1 MKAVRFHSHGDVS
14 VLRYEDAPDP
24 VAQPGD
30 VVVRIRACALNHLD
44 LFQRRGLDR
53 VAIPLPHISGADVA
67 GEIQVVGG
75 GLTDW
80 APGDRVMLQ
89 PGLSCGRCAACLAGR
104 DNRCPHYDVLGYQS
118 AGGYAERVA
127 VPAANLIR
135 LPAHVGFEAA
145 AAFPLAFL
153 TAWHMLFHRAALAEG
168 ETVLVIGAGSGVGQ
182 AALQL
187 ARHAR
192 ARVIVTAGGAEK
204 CARARALG
212 AELVIDHHAD
222 DVVAAVRH
230 ATDGRG
236 ADVVVEHVGAATWAR
251 SVRCLARGGRLVTCG
266 ATTGHE
272 ASLDLRHLFARQ
284 LSLLGSYMGEK
295 AELLR
300 ASALLFGGHVAPVV
314 DRTFPLS
321 DAAQAHRYL
330 EESRQFGKVV
340 LVV

>member
-1 MKAVRFHSHGDVS
+1 MRAVRFHAHGDVS

-24 VAQPGD
+24 LAPPGG
-30 VVVRIRACALNHLD
+30 VVVRVHACALNRLD
-44 LFQRRGLDR
+44 LWQRRGLDR
-53 VAIPLPHISGADVA
+53 VTIPLPHISGADVA
-67 GEIQVVGG
+67 GEILVGG
-75 GLTDW
+75 EGTDDW

-89 PGLSCGRCAACLAGR
+89 PGVSCGRCAACLAGH
-104 DNRCPHYDVLGYQS
+104 DNRCPHYDVLGYMS
-118 AGGYAERVA
+118 AGGYAERIA

-135 LPAHVGFEAA
+135 LPAHVGFVAA

-168 ETVLVIGAGSGVGQ
+168 ETVLVIAAGSGVGQ
-182 AALQL
+182 AAVQL

-192 ARVIVTAGGAEK
+192 ARVIATAGGEDK
-204 CARARALG
+204 CARARSLG
-212 AELVIDHHAD
+212 AEVVIDHHAD
-222 DVVAAVRH
+222 DVVTAVRK

-236 ADVVVEHVGAATWAR
+236 VDVVVEHVGVATWER
-251 SVRCLARGGRLVTCG
+251 STRCLATGGRLVTCG
-266 ATTGHE
+266 ATTGHK
-272 ASLDLRHLFARQ
+272 ANLNLRHLFARQ
-284 LSLLGSYMGEK
+284 LSFLGSYMGEK

-300 ASALLFGGHVAPVV
+300 ASTVFFGGHVAPVV

-321 DAAQAHRYL
+321 EAAQAHSYL